1 MKEMGK
7 GCEQVIQWRG
17 ILNGTSCYKEM
28 LQLISNWRTQVRT
41 TEDTTLP
48 YQIGKN

>member
-1 MKEMGK
+1 MGK
-7 GCEQVIQWRG
+7 GYEQVIQWRG
-17 ILNGTSCYKEM
+17 ILNGPSGYKEV
-28 LQLISNWRTQVRT
+28 LQLISNWRMQVKT